1 VHGLDRVHEE
11 RWRAGGTQGGRTLSR
26 NDATFSHAS
35 HYNPSFAREEQL
47 HCLIESACHGT
58 GNAVRERAQRF
69 GLNADYAF
77 TNVFH
82 GKRMLA
88 VMEVTGDDA
97 RPPLQRI

>member
-1 VHGLDRVHEE
+1 VHSFDRVHEE
-11 RWRAGGTQGGRTLSR
+11 RGRAGRTQGGRNLAR

-35 HYNPSFAREEQL
+35 YYNPSFAREEQL
-47 HCLIESACHGT
+47 HRLIESACHGT
-58 GNAVRERAQRF
+58 GNTIRERSQRF

-88 VMEVTGDDA
+88 VMEGDGRR
-97 RPPLQRI
+97 RPSSMQRV